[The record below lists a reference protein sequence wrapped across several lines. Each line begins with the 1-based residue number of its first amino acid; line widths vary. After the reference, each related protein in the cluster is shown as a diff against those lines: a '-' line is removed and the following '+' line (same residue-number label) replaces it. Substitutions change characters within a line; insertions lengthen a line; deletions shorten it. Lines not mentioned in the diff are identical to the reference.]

1 MVCISAKMKL
11 HYDLSEIGNV
21 DLTPFIPIIVI
32 SYVIALVA
40 LIDLFVN
47 RKTRKNVLGWVVII
61 LVTNV
66 IGSVLYFSLGRKD

>member
-1 MVCISAKMKL
+1 MKL